1 MFKSQYFFLRGTQ
14 APLSHMWLISAS
26 VWNKSVPHM
35 SFCPYFCRCS
45 ISRRTWIRLWC
56 TIWRLLRL
64 PKTSPGRVNREKM
77 IETNSLSSPV
87 LIIISLKFLMKNN
100 QEENCISQK
109 LLFDRSV
116 DLQPKY
122 CSLFTHTQGS
132 AFSARELWHGSE
144 SSFAEKIVFIG
155 RSMQ

>member
-1 MFKSQYFFLRGTQ
+1 
-14 APLSHMWLISAS
+14 MWLISAS

-77 IETNSLSSPV
+77 IEINSLSSPV
-87 LIIISLKFLMKNN
+87 LIKISLKFLKKNN
-100 QEENCISQK
+100 QEEKCICQR
-109 LLFDRSV
+109 LLFRRSV
-116 DLQPKY
+116 DLWPKY
-122 CSLFTHTQGS
+122 SSLFTHTQRS
-132 AFSARELWHGSE
+132 AYSAHD
-144 SSFAEKIVFIG
+144 ANFIIRRVRTYCTHHMYLETMRYFISG
-155 RSMQ
+155 FVPNNNIYLK